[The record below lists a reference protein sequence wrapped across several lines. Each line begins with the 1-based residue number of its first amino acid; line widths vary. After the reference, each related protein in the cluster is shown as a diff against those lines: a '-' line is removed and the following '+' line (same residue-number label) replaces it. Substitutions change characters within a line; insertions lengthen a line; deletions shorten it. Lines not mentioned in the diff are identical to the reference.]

1 MILIDVEKPHLVP
14 MYDPYANIVYSAR
27 GSDVETVIV
36 DGRIIMENRE
46 VKMLNEEEV
55 VRRGKE
61 VALDLLNR

>member
-1 MILIDVEKPHLVP
+1 